1 MSKTCAACSHPEV
14 EHGQERFLDVGTDSK
29 REPCLL
35 CPGYVVVRG
44 GIEVD
49 GYPSGQA
56 WHRFRHGGKAL

>member
-29 REPCLL
+29 RELCLL

-44 GIEVD
+44 GNERSSP
-49 GYPSGQA
+49 G
-56 WHRFRHGGKAL
+56 RCHGPQPLEA